1 MDFDS
6 TRKTVTFG
14 STDTQRS
21 LNVSINNDAEIEL
34 EENFTLLI
42 QLSRAAVRIGVQL
55 GDPSETTVVIYDDD
69 EGS

>member
-1 MDFDS
+1 M
-6 TRKTVTFG
+6 TFG